1 MRIDLGEWRLA
12 GNAELPIPASRTG
25 SLAIEAR
32 DLVKRFDGSIAVD
45 GVDLAVPEGSIYGI
59 LGPNG
64 AGKTTTLRM
73 LLGIIDP
80 DSGFRRVL
88 GHERPREIAHLI
100 GYLPEERGLYPAM
113 KAYDAIA
120 FLGALRGLPL
130 AEGRRRGRALLE
142 EYGLGYA
149 ADRQIR
155 QLSKGMAQ
163 QVQLLGTLVHEP
175 RLVIFDEPFS
185 GLDALNQGKLEAVIR
200 ALAAKGTTVIFSTHV
215 IAHAERLCDE
225 VAIIA
230 GGKVPFAGPVDVA
243 RDRIPAQVQLETRL
257 AEGAWRAALPAS
269 TRHEHKPGGT
279 NHWHF
284 PLPESGVETLL
295 RALIEGD
302 AGILSLSIERA
313 GLHDA
318 FVAIAGEA
326 AAQALLHGPT
336 HGEEAR

>member
-1 MRIDLGEWRLA
+1 MGS
-12 GNAELPIPASRTG
+12 NAPRATTAP
-25 SLAIEAR
+25 LAIEAR
-32 DLVKRFDGSIAVD
+32 GLVKRFDGFTAVD
-45 GVDLAVPEGSIYGI
+45 GIDISVPEGAIYGI

-80 DSGFRRVL
+80 DEGIRRIL
-88 GHERPREIAHLI
+88 GTDRPHEVAHTI
-100 GYLPEERGLYPAM
+100 GYLPEERGLYPSM
-113 KAYDAIA
+113 KTYEAIA

-130 AEGRRRGRALLE
+130 AEGRRRGKQLLE
-142 EYGLGYA
+142 EHGLGYA
-149 ADRQIR
+149 IERQIR

-175 RLVIFDEPFS
+175 RLVVFDEPFS
-185 GLDALNQGKLEAVIR
+185 GLDALNQGKLERMIR
-200 ALAAKGTTVIFSTHV
+200 GLAEKGTTVIFSTHV

-230 GGKVPFAGPVDVA
+230 AGKVPFAGPVDVA
-243 RDRIPAQVQLETRL
+243 RDRIRPQVRLETR
-257 AEGAWRAALPAS
+257 AHDGAWRAALPADA
-269 TRHEHKPGGT
+269 RHEG
-279 NHWHF
+279 NFWF
-284 PLPESGVETLL
+284 FSLPESGIEPLL
-295 RALIEGD
+295 RALIEGE

-326 AAQALLHGPT
+326 AAKAL
-336 HGEEAR
+336 EEEKEEIRR

>member
-1 MRIDLGEWRLA
+1 MRAQIGEAGLA
-12 GNAELPIPASRTG
+12 GNAGVMSRA
-25 SLAIEAR
+25 LAIEAR
-32 DLVKRFDGSIAVD
+32 GLVKRFDGFTAVD
-45 GVDLAVPEGSIYGI
+45 GVDLAVPEGAVYGI

-80 DSGFRRVL
+80 DAGYRRIL
-88 GHERPREIAHLI
+88 GSERPHDVARAI

-113 KAYDAIA
+113 KATEAIA
-120 FLGALRGLPL
+120 FVGALRGLPL
-130 AEGRRRGRALLE
+130 REGRRRARKLLE

-163 QVQLLGTLVHEP
+163 QVQILGTLVHRP
-175 RLVIFDEPFS
+175 RLVMLDEPFS
-185 GLDALNQGKLEAVIR
+185 GLDALNQGKLEKMIR
-200 ALAAKGTTVIFSTHV
+200 GLAAEGTTVIFSTHV
-215 IAHAERLCDE
+215 IAHAERLCDD

-230 GGKVPFAGPVDVA
+230 GGKVPFAGSVDLA
-243 RDRIPAQVQLETRL
+243 RDRIPAQVRLETR
-257 AEGAWRAALPAS
+257 AVAGDWVHALPS
-269 TRHEHKPGGT
+269 SVRREGRF
-279 NHWHF
+279 WHF
-284 PLPESGVETLL
+284 PLPDTGVEPLL
-295 RALIEGD
+295 RTLIASD

-326 AAQALLHGPT
+326 AARSLAADEG
-336 HGEEAR
+336 GEERK

>member
-1 MRIDLGEWRLA
+1 MRSNAPAASGEPQA
-12 GNAELPIPASRTG
+12 IGAP
-25 SLAIEAR
+25 LAIEAKG
-32 DLVKRFDGSIAVD
+32 LVKRFDGTLAVD
-45 GVDLAVPEGSIYGI
+45 GVDLVVPQGSIYGI

-80 DSGFRRVL
+80 DSGMRRVL
-88 GHERPREIAHLI
+88 GHDRPHEVAHAI
-100 GYLPEERGLYPAM
+100 GYLPEERGLYPSM
-113 KAYDAIA
+113 KAYEAIA

-130 AEGRRRGRALLE
+130 KEGRARGKVLLE
-142 EYGLGYA
+142 EHGLGYA
-149 ADRQIR
+149 VDRQIR

-175 RLVIFDEPFS
+175 QLVVFDEPFS
-185 GLDALNQGKLEAVIR
+185 GLDALNQGKLEQTIR
-200 ALAAKGTTVIFSTHV
+200 RLAAKGTTVIFSTHV

-230 GGKVPFAGPVDVA
+230 GGKVPFAGPVDLA
-243 RDRIPAQVQLETRL
+243 RDRIRPQVRLETRMSD
-257 AEGAWRAALPAS
+257 GRWRAALPADA
-269 TRHEHKPGGT
+269 RHEGSF
-279 NHWHF
+279 WHF
-284 PLPESGVETLL
+284 SLPETGIEPLL
-295 RALIEGD
+295 RALIEGE

-326 AAQALLHGPT
+326 AARALAEAP
-336 HGEEAR
+336 EEVRR

>member
-1 MRIDLGEWRLA
+1 MA
-12 GNAELPIPASRTG
+12 GNAPLNAGRA
-25 SLAIEAR
+25 LAIEAR
-32 DLVKRFDGSIAVD
+32 GIVKRFDGFTAVD
-45 GVDLAVPEGSIYGI
+45 GVDLTVPEGAIYGI

-80 DSGFRRVL
+80 DEGVRRIL
-88 GHERPREIAHLI
+88 GHDRPHEVAHAI

-113 KAYDAIA
+113 KAYEAIA
-120 FLGALRGLPL
+120 FMGALRGLPL
-130 AEGRRRGRALLE
+130 KDGRKRGRELLE
-142 EYGLGYA
+142 AHGLGYA

-175 RLVIFDEPFS
+175 RLVVFDEPFS
-185 GLDALNQGKLEAVIR
+185 GLDALNQGKLEKMIR
-200 ALAAKGTTVIFSTHV
+200 GLADKGTTVIFSTHV

-243 RDRIPAQVQLETRL
+243 RDRIRPQVRLETRN
-257 AEGAWRAALPAS
+257 AGGGWRAALPADA
-269 TRHEHKPGGT
+269 RHDAKASGS
-279 NHWHF
+279 NF
-284 PLPESGVETLL
+284 FYFALPDTGVEPLL
-295 RALIEGD
+295 RALIEGE

-326 AAQALLHGPT
+326 AARAL
-336 HGEEAR
+336 EEETPLEQRA

>member
-1 MRIDLGEWRLA
+1 MRSNAPAASGEPQA
-12 GNAELPIPASRTG
+12 IGAP
-25 SLAIEAR
+25 LAIEAKG
-32 DLVKRFDGSIAVD
+32 LVKRFDGTLAVD
-45 GVDLAVPEGSIYGI
+45 GVDLVVPQGSIYGI

-80 DSGFRRVL
+80 DSGMRRVL
-88 GHERPREIAHLI
+88 GHDRPHEVAHAI
-100 GYLPEERGLYPAM
+100 GYLPEERGLYPSM
-113 KAYDAIA
+113 KAYEAIA

-130 AEGRRRGRALLE
+130 KEGRARGKVLLE
-142 EYGLGYA
+142 EHGLGYA
-149 ADRQIR
+149 VDRQIR

-175 RLVIFDEPFS
+175 QLVVFDEPFS
-185 GLDALNQGKLEAVIR
+185 GLDALNQGKLEQTIR
-200 ALAAKGTTVIFSTHV
+200 RLAAKGTTVIFSTHV

-230 GGKVPFAGPVDVA
+230 GGKVPFAGPVDLA
-243 RDRIPAQVQLETRL
+243 RDRIRPQVRLETRMSD
-257 AEGAWRAALPAS
+257 GRWRAALPADA
-269 TRHEHKPGGT
+269 RHEGSF
-279 NHWHF
+279 WHF
-284 PLPESGVETLL
+284 SLPATGIEPLL
-295 RALIEGD
+295 RALIEGE

-326 AAQALLHGPT
+326 AARALAEAP
-336 HGEEAR
+336 EEVRR

>member
-1 MRIDLGEWRLA
+1 MNLNIGDWRVA
-12 GNAELPIPASRTG
+12 DGASSVSTRP
-25 SLAIEAR
+25 LAIEAR
-32 DLVKRFDGSIAVD
+32 GLVKRFDGFAAVD
-45 GVDLAVPEGSIYGI
+45 GVDLSVPEGAIYGI

-80 DSGFRRVL
+80 DEGYRRIL
-88 GHERPREIAHLI
+88 GAERPHDMAHAI
-100 GYLPEERGLYPAM
+100 GYLPEERGLYPTM
-113 KAYDAIA
+113 KAYEAIA
-120 FLGALRGLPL
+120 FIGALRGLPL
-130 AEGRRRGRALLE
+130 AEGRRRGRQLLE
-142 EYGLGYA
+142 EQGLGYA

-175 RLVIFDEPFS
+175 RLVVLDEPFS
-185 GLDALNQGKLEAVIR
+185 GLDALNQGKLEAMIR
-200 ALAAKGTTVIFSTHV
+200 GLADKGTTVIFSTHV

-230 GGKVPFAGPVDVA
+230 GGKVPFAGSVDVA
-243 RDRIPAQVQLETRL
+243 RDRIRPQVRLETR
-257 AEGAWRAALPAS
+257 AQDGPWRAALPADV
-269 TRHEHKPGGT
+269 RQEGK
-279 NHWHF
+279 HWLF
-284 PLPESGVETLL
+284 SLPEGGAEPLL
-295 RALIEGD
+295 RALIEGE

-326 AAQALLHGPT
+326 AAKALAEEKIEEQA
-336 HGEEAR
+336 R

>member
-1 MRIDLGEWRLA
+1 MNIALGDWPVASNEGADLAHLD
-12 GNAELPIPASRTG
+12 PHP
-25 SLAIEAR
+25 LAIEASG
-32 DLVKRFDGSIAVD
+32 LVKRFDGFTAVD
-45 GVDLAVPEGSIYGI
+45 GVDLRVPVGAVYGI

-80 DSGFRRVL
+80 DAGTRRIL
-88 GHERPREIAHLI
+88 GAERPHDVAHAI

-113 KAYDAIA
+113 KATEAIA
-120 FLGALRGLPL
+120 FLGSLRGLPL
-130 AEGRRRGRALLE
+130 KEGRKRAHELLE
-142 EYGLGYA
+142 RHGLGYA

-163 QVQLLGTLVHEP
+163 QVQILGTLVHRP
-175 RLVIFDEPFS
+175 KLVIFDEPFS
-185 GLDALNQGKLEAVIR
+185 GLDALNQGKLER
-200 ALAAKGTTVIFSTHV
+200 MMRGLAEDGTTVIFSTHV
-215 IAHAERLCDE
+215 IAHAERLCDD

-243 RDRIPAQVQLETRL
+243 RDRIRPQVRLETR
-257 AEGAWRAALPAS
+257 ATDGPWRAALPADV
-269 TRHEHKPGGT
+269 RREGAF
-279 NHWHF
+279 WHF
-284 PLPESGVETLL
+284 SLPETGVEPLL

-326 AAQALLHGPT
+326 AARALQESPELEQG
-336 HGEEAR
+336 R